1 VPGEIM
7 QQEWALFQQAY
18 RIKNDERRSG
28 GAFILVQIAGT
39 QKLCYNSLQEQTG
52 PQP

>member
-1 VPGEIM
+1 MPGEIM

-28 GAFILVQIAGT
+28 GAFIFGSDCRDAETVL
-39 QKLCYNSLQEQTG
+39 
-52 PQP
+52 